1 MNWKDWLKEVST
13 KVVAGVVVLALG
25 SIAVWIWPPLRQWT
39 LGHQSVVYAFLAL
52 IVGIAV
58 GLFSNTLRQSKTTT
72 ESKPTIESK
81 PAFASKSDGVRL
93 DRVANLFWLGS
104 DLQWA
109 RQMAESGVKD
119 KIAHGL
125 NQAYHHSSELGL
137 STTPAGRQLLD
148 HRTSVEKLPPQL
160 NDKQKS
166 WVVGLVDSDLTSF
179 SNLMIHYQPDFKPD
193 PYHS

>member
-13 KVVAGVVVLALG
+13 TVVAGVVVLALG

-39 LGHQSVVYAFLAL
+39 IGHQNIVYSFLAL
-52 IVGIAV
+52 IVGISI
-58 GLFSNTLRQSKTTT
+58 GYFSNTLRKA
-72 ESKPTIESK
+72 PT
-81 PAFASKSDGVRL
+81 KSDPKSTGIGL

-109 RQMAESGVKD
+109 RQMADRGRQDQV
-119 KIAHGL
+119 AHGL
-125 NQAYHHSSELGL
+125 KQAYHHSLELGL

-148 HRTSVEKLPPQL
+148 HKTSVESLPRQL
-160 NDKQKS
+160 SEQQKS
-166 WVVGLVDSDLTSF
+166 WVVGLIDSDLTSF
-179 SNLMIHYQPDFKPD
+179 SNLMKQHQPDFRPD